1 VSDLP
6 TYFFHEE
13 KISEV
18 RENAQLTI
26 SDITNWLLLTGI
38 IITSLFFI

>member
-1 VSDLP
+1 MSDLP

-18 RENAQLTI
+18 RENNPLTI
-26 SDITNWLLLTGI
+26 ADLTNWLLVTGI
-38 IITSLFFI
+38 IITSIFLL

>member
-1 VSDLP
+1 MSELP

-18 RENAQLTI
+18 RENSQLTI
-26 SDITNWLLLTGI
+26 AEVTNWLLLTGI
-38 IITSLFFI
+38 IITSLFLL

>member
-1 VSDLP
+1 MSDLP

-18 RENAQLTI
+18 RENNPLTI
-26 SDITNWLLLTGI
+26 VLDNT
-38 IITSLFFI
+38 